1 MYKNFNFL
9 LTEDVC
15 VNVSVWY
22 REDSDGDFYIK
33 LIEANTKDG
42 ANIYDELKH
51 LYVRDFCSTKM
62 SSLADKI
69 VRIAEKYW
77 DICEK
82 KEFAYSW

>member
-33 LIEANTKDG
+33 LVEAYTKDG
-42 ANIYDELKH
+42 YEIYDELKN
-51 LYVRDFCSTKM
+51 LYVRDFCSAKM

-69 VRIAEKYW
+69 VRIAEKHW

-82 KEFAYSW
+82 EEFAYSW